1 MKMGVDEIVR
11 TTLPFKNTSF
21 TPSPQRCAKWFHLMA
36 VFPACPNPFGHRIPS
51 KIHHL
56 PHLLNDVQNYTPFNL
71 VIIDSLNYLVNRI
84 LNGNNLSF
92 NTLNTL

>member
-21 TPSPQRCAKWFHLMA
+21 TLSPQRCAKWFHLT
-36 VFPACPNPFGHRIPS
+36 ACFHDRRNSVGHNIPS

-84 LNGNNLSF
+84 LNGYNLSF